1 MVPTPPG
8 AEQAMPDR
16 HAQDQASAG
25 GGEHAG
31 GRGGPEEP
39 IIAVGI
45 ITVSDKASR
54 GEREDLGGP
63 AIRELMLAAGAA
75 VGAYA
80 IVPDEQEQIVAAIRQ
95 LADVRRLDLI
105 LTTGGTGLAARDVT
119 PQATLACL
127 DYEVPGIPEAMRAA
141 SLAKTPAAMT
151 SRAVAG
157 VRGRTLIVNL
167 PGSPKGV
174 RECLDVLLPALPHA
188 VSLLRG
194 ETGDHQ
200 RPAPA

>member
-1 MVPTPPG
+1 V
-8 AEQAMPDR
+8 AE
-16 HAQDQASAG
+16 HG
-25 GGEHAG
+25 GRGEHA
-31 GRGGPEEP
+31 P

-63 AIRELMLAAGAA
+63 AIREMMLEAGAA
-75 VGAYA
+75 VGLYVV
-80 IVPDEQEQIVAAIRQ
+80 VPDEPDQIASQIK
-95 LADVRRLDLI
+95 LMADERRLDVV

-119 PQATLACL
+119 PQATLSCI

-141 SLAKTPAAMT
+141 SLLKTPAAMT

-157 VRGRTLIVNL
+157 VRGKTLVVNL

-174 RECLDVLLPALPHA
+174 RECLEVLLPALPHA
-188 VSLLRG
+188 VGLLRG

-200 RPAPA
+200 RPSPTAP

>member
-1 MVPTPPG
+1 MAERGTHHQPADVAHSGEVP
-8 AEQAMPDR
+8 
-16 HAQDQASAG
+16 SAH
-25 GGEHAG
+25 GE
-31 GRGGPEEP
+31 PL
-39 IIAVGI
+39 ISVGI
-45 ITVSDKASR
+45 VTVSDKASR

-63 AIRELMLAAGAA
+63 AIREVMLAAGAA
-75 VGAYA
+75 IGEYVV
-80 IVPDEQEQIVAAIRQ
+80 VPDERARIAAEIRR
-95 LADVRRLDLI
+95 LADERRLDLV

-119 PQATLACL
+119 PQATLDCL
-127 DYEVPGIPEAMRAA
+127 DYVVPGIPEAMRAA

-188 VSLLRG
+188 ISLLRG
-194 ETGDHQ
+194 ETGDHE
-200 RPAPA
+200 RPAPR

>member
-1 MVPTPPG
+1 V
-8 AEQAMPDR
+8 AEHGRRGD
-16 HAQDQASAG
+16 
-25 GGEHAG
+25 HAG
-31 GRGGPEEP
+31 SAASSDHQHAPADHHEP

-45 ITVSDKASR
+45 ITVSDSSSR

-63 AIRELMLAAGAA
+63 AIREVMLAAGAA
-75 VGAYA
+75 IGQYV
-80 IVPDEQEQIVAAIRQ
+80 IVPDEPELIAAQIRQ
-95 LADVRRLDLI
+95 MADERRLDVV

-119 PQATLACL
+119 PQATLTCV
-127 DYEVPGIPEAMRAA
+127 DYQVPGIPEAMRAA
-141 SLAKTPAAMT
+141 SLLKTPAAMT

-157 VRGRTLIVNL
+157 VRGKTLVVNL

-174 RECLDVLLPALPHA
+174 RECLEVLLPALPHA

-200 RPAPA
+200 RPSLP